1 MTAGQNCIGIERI
14 IALPKIHDKILSH
27 VLPKIK
33 SLKVGSIL
41 LSPPHSPVDM
51 GSMISASSFT
61 RLENLISTAVAQGA
75 VLHCGGKRYNHP
87 DYPNGTYF
95 EPTLLS
101 NVRSDMGIAQTELF
115 APIFLL
121 MKASTVDEA
130 IELANSTIYGL
141 GASIFGHDSHD
152 VQKSVLGVKAG
163 MVAVNDFGSFYM
175 CSMPFGGVKAS
186 GYGRF
191 GGEEGLK
198 ALCNIKSIC
207 EDASWARL
215 LGIGTQIPP
224 KLQYPVSRDGW
235 GVCKGVVGTGYA
247 IGWAEWVGSIG
258 ALLAALLKSDT
269 TGLASSA
276 ADQNFVSP
284 DPETKK

>member
-14 IALPKIHDKILSH
+14 IALPRIHDKILSH

-33 SLKVGSIL
+33 ALKIGSIL

-51 GSMISASSFT
+51 GSMISAGSFT

-101 NVRSDMGIAQTELF
+101 NVRSEMGIAQAELF

-121 MKASTVDEA
+121 MKAGTVDEA

-152 VQKSVLGVKAG
+152 VQKCVRGIKAG

-207 EDASWARL
+207 EDAPWAKV

-235 GVCKGVVGTGYA
+235 EVCKGVVGTGYS
-247 IGWAEWVGSIG
+247 IGWTEWVGSIG
-258 ALLAALLKSDT
+258 ALLAALLRSDT
-269 TGLASSA
+269 TGLASGA
-276 ADQNFVSP
+276 ADQNLESP
-284 DPETKK
+284 DSETKK